1 MRRFYHIA
9 GIQRATVY
17 SPHSEDKDYA
27 IFLEVL
33 KQLEALGHEVKVYQE
48 EDLIAGV
55 VEECYIY
62 NMVRSEDAIAKLQ
75 ALEKTGNVVIN
86 SGYGIEHCRRE
97 TMTTFLL
104 NNGIPFAP
112 SMVYDL
118 ERISTANVQW
128 STFNGQYWIKKADG
142 YTVEPNDV
150 VFVSEPSHLQQVL
163 DSFALRGI
171 CRVVVSKH
179 LDGDLVK
186 FYGVAGTDFFFWFY
200 PYQSQH
206 SKFGQEIVNGA
217 PTGICFSEENLKAIC
232 SKAAQVLGVE
242 VFGGDAVIATDG
254 TIRLIDFNDWPSF
267 SPCREEAGN
276 AIAQA
281 IIKKIERNVL

>member
-1 MRRFYHIA
+1 MRGFYHIA
-9 GIQRATVY
+9 GIRRATVY

-33 KQLEALGHEVKVYQE
+33 KQLEAMGHEVKVYQE
-48 EDLIAGV
+48 EDLVAGV

-62 NMVRSEDAIAKLQ
+62 NMVRSVDAVAKLQ
-75 ALEKTGNVVIN
+75 ALEKTGAVVIN

-97 TMTTFLL
+97 PMTTLLL

-142 YTVEPNDV
+142 YTIESNDV

-171 CRVVVSKH
+171 CRVVVSEH

-200 PYQSQH
+200 PYQSLH
-206 SKFGQEIVNGA
+206 SKFGQETVNGA
-217 PTGICFSEENLKAIC
+217 PTGFCFSENNMKAIC
-232 SKAAQVLGVE
+232 FQAAQVLGVE
-242 VFGGDAVIATDG
+242 VFGGDAVVAADG
-254 TIRLIDFNDWPSF
+254 TICLIDFNDWPSF
-267 SPCREEAGN
+267 SPCREEAGK

-281 IIKKIERNVL
+281 IIKKIERNLL